1 MRRRAARG
9 GRATPPLHSD
19 DNDREQEGR
28 SGGGDAADRGPTHSE
43 AEASKGSP
51 GCGDEDCSGSAGG
64 LVNHIQNS
72 DTVVVGGA
80 NGDHSDVAGGVND
93 HSNSALNR
101 LTMDAY
107 GSSDE
112 D

>member
-9 GRATPPLHSD
+9 GRATPPLDSD
-19 DNDREQEGR
+19 DNDGEEGR
-28 SGGGDAADRGPTHSE
+28 TGEGDVGRGPAHSE
-43 AEASKGSP
+43 VESP
-51 GCGDEDCSGSAGG
+51 KDGPDGEDCSGGESTAGG
-64 LVNHIQNS
+64 LVNHVQNS
-72 DTVVVGGA
+72 NSVMVGGA
-80 NGDHSDVAGGVND
+80 NGDHSAIADRVSD

-101 LTMDAY
+101 LTMDTY